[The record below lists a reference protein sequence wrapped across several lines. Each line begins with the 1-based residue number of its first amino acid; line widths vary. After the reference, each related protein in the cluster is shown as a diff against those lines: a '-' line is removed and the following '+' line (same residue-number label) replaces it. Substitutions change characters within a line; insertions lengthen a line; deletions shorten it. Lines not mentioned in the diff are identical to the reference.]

1 MKRGL
6 LLFIGLC
13 FATMSFAQNAA
24 EKIAQGQEALRAQDF
39 AKAFQL
45 LDEAVN
51 NLGDVQVDVA
61 QLSFNIG
68 FAAYRAGNLEGA
80 VKYLD
85 KAIEAGINVAR
96 SHEYKA
102 LAYNAKEDYAN
113 AVASFEQA
121 IAASETS
128 AEALIYNAG
137 IAAYRGK
144 LFEKAVDF
152 FGKLIELGQRG
163 ESAYYYKAL
172 ALRSLG
178 KDEEFKETLIE
189 GASKFPNEKN
199 ITSSLATVFVMEGSE
214 LYKKGATILNDANSR
229 VNKGELTTTDN
240 AYKAEVEKAKVEFR
254 AAVEILQ
261 KAKSLDES
269 NQNAQR
275 FIDECLKVL

>member
-13 FATMSFAQNAA
+13 FATMSFAQDAA
-24 EKIAQGQEALRAQDF
+24 EKIAQGQEALRAQEF

-51 NLGDVQVDVA
+51 NLGDVQVDVV

-85 KAIEAGINVAR
+85 KAIEGGINVAR

-102 LAYNAKEDYAN
+102 LAYNEKENYAN

-121 IAASETS
+121 IAASETG

-163 ESAYYYKAL
+163 EAAYYYKAL
-172 ALRSLG
+172 SLRSLG
-178 KDEEFKETLIE
+178 KDEEFKGTLIE

-199 ITSSLATVFVMEGSE
+199 ITSSLATVFVMEGNE
-214 LYKKGATILNDANSR
+214 LYKKGATILSDANQR
-229 VNKGELTTTDN
+229 VNKGELTTNDD

-254 AAVEILQ
+254 AAVEVLQ

-275 FIDECLKVL
+275 LIDACMAVL